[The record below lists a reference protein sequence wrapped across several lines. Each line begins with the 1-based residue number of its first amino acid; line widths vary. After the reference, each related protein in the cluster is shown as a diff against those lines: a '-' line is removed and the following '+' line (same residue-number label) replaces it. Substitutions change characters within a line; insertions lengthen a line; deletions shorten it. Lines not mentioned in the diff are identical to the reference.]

1 MDSIIF
7 TDIKFLNTIL
17 EKPYRKKQIDHFLYK
32 KAVLSFDHMH
42 NLPKNIRELLKDK
55 FKILSLKLEKESKSI
70 DGTIKFL
77 FRLDD
82 DNFIESVYLK
92 DINNRIT
99 FCISSQVGCR
109 MGCIFCKTGEM
120 GLIRNLTVS
129 EIVSQVLYM
138 FSIMKSDSSVVDR
151 SFNIVFM
158 GMGEPLDNFDNVVMA
173 IKIFIDKDKFGISQN
188 RITISTCGIIDK
200 IIPLA
205 EKFPNINIALSLITA
220 NQDKREK
227 IMPISKKFSLEN
239 IIITLK
245 EYYNLKNNRITLEYV
260 MIKDFNISKD
270 DIKLL
275 KKFKN
280 EIFHINLIPLNF
292 ESEFCKIPSENE
304 IKYFY
309 KALLKEG
316 FTVTIRYKRGIDIDG
331 ACGMLFSNRLNE
343 LDEVKPI

>member
-1 MDSIIF
+1 MDSIISI
-7 TDIKFLNTIL
+7 DIEILNNIL
-17 EKPYRKKQIDHFLYK
+17 EKSYRKKQIDHFLYK
-32 KAVLSFDHMH
+32 KATLSFDFMY
-42 NLPKNIRELLKDK
+42 NLPKDIRELLKNK

-120 GLIRNLTVS
+120 GFKRNLTVS

-138 FSIMKSDSSVVDR
+138 FSIMKSDSDVIDT

-158 GMGEPLDNFDNVVMA
+158 GMGEPLDNFDNVVEA
-173 IKIFIDKDKFGISQN
+173 IKIFIDKEKFGLSQN

-200 IIPLA
+200 IIPLT

-220 NQDKREK
+220 NQEKRDK
-227 IMPISKKFSLEN
+227 IMPISKKFS
-239 IIITLK
+239 IYDIVTILK
-245 EYYNLKNNRITLEYV
+245 EYYNRRKNRITLEYV
-260 MIKDFNISKD
+260 MIKDFNIGKD
-270 DIKLL
+270 DIELL
-275 KKFKN
+275 RKFKK

-292 ESEFCKIPSENE
+292 ESEFCKKPSENE

-309 KALLKEG
+309 KVLLKKG
-316 FTVTIRYKRGIDIDG
+316 FIVTIRYKRGEDING
-331 ACGMLFSNRLNE
+331 ACGMLFSKE
-343 LDEVKPI
+343 HFT